1 MPRSRP
7 PYSPEYRQQMVDLV
21 RGGRTPESLS
31 REFEPT
37 AQSIWNWVRQAE
49 RDEGTRTDGGLESV
63 PKRPLSGSHARE
75 FWPAGSWCSPPS
87 PRSSCIPEMRRA
99 SKLPT
104 TVEQHLTG
112 SAGLSD
118 CRQHQLAASGRD
130 AAGLEIGPRIGTT
143 RQSGGAMW
151 HLGYPFLRIRGGMH

>member
-1 MPRSRP
+1 
-7 PYSPEYRQQMVDLV
+7 
-21 RGGRTPESLS
+21 
-31 REFEPT
+31 
-37 AQSIWNWVRQAE
+37 
-49 RDEGTRTDGGLESV
+49 
-63 PKRPLSGSHARE
+63 
-75 FWPAGSWCSPPS
+75 
-87 PRSSCIPEMRRA
+87 MRRA

-143 RQSGGAMW
+143 RGDGTCSLRFNEAGARAPDIA
-151 HLGYPFLRIRGGMH
+151 HHNI